1 MVKPEI
7 ERLLKETQFLEI
19 LLDHLHIQVQYCLKS
34 TFHRWDFRY
43 ITFEINFGIGLPVLL
58 NKALPRSRSVKV
70 KPSD

>member
-19 LLDHLHIQVQYCLKS
+19 LLDHLHIQVQFFLRSACQ
-34 TFHRWDFRY
+34 RWYFRY
-43 ITFEINFGIGLPVLL
+43 NTFEINFGIDLTVL
-58 NKALPRSRSVKV
+58 NKALPRSRPVEV